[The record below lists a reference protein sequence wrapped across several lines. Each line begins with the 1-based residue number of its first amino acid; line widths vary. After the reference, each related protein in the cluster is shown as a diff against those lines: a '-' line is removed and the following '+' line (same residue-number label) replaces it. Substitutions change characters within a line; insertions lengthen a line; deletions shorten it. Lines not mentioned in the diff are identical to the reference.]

1 MSLVSLSSFERLFDR
16 FAPVFLLVLGGVAAA
31 ATAVVG
37 LA

>member
-1 MSLVSLSSFERLFDR
+1 MSLSTFERIFDR
-16 FAPVFLLVLGGVAAA
+16 LAPVFLLVLGATVAA